1 MAVNGQDA
9 PTGGTFTLMHE
20 LVQVA
25 LRQGGICTP
34 LVGIGGTPTEVFC
47 NAVAGATLVPR
58 DALFAHPGVS
68 ASSSVTDAVVAQA
81 ASTFRTSREVIWRR
95 LLTLGRISQSVY
107 RETRAELHAS
117 AVAKARSTGHG
128 PPPAVLAV
136 SDLDRPLVRP
146 VVEGYHQ
153 EILTGSDVADYLGV
167 RWKHIPQ
174 QKK

>member
-1 MAVNGQDA
+1 MRGVDVANCRGFSVPDLPRPVVAVNGQDA

-47 NAVAGATLVPR
+47 NAVA
-58 DALFAHPGVS
+58 
-68 ASSSVTDAVVAQA
+68 AQA